1 MVPIAAFLGKSPSTS
16 FTNKLWIDFFRIFF
30 QDDLPCLD
38 PSPVMFVFLHSFQ
51 YHLTVPT
58 RGVVMEDSHVRLNLP
73 VGLQS
78 TDGANDEIIANQLLL
93 IVIREILRLRGVV
106 PLYLR
111 TAGDL
116 MLLVEVGHHLGS
128 QPGLEATEITVQTIL
143 LVVS

>member
-16 FTNKLWIDFFRIFF
+16 FTNKLWIYFFRIFF
-30 QDDLPCLD
+30 QDDLFGMD
-38 PSPVMFVFLHSFQ
+38 SSPVKFVFLHSFQ
-51 YHLTVPT
+51 YHPAVPT
-58 RGVVMEDSHVRLNLP
+58 LRVVMEDSHVLSNFP

-78 TDGANDEIIANQLLL
+78 TDGADDEIIANQLLL

-128 QPGLEATEITVQTIL
+128 QPGLEATEGTVQTIL